1 MRLIKKTFMTVV
13 LSAVMLGGMSLLSGC
28 SSDEATPANL
38 NGKWELK
45 SGNVAISYQYNQTV
59 YGDDPT
65 KADAALAKLKTFVTD
80 IQKNLSKV
88 KAINITLPSTVSIS
102 YEDGTSELGTI
113 VVNDVSDSYKTFKI
127 TSMDS
132 NLIIEGEANAT
143 TMLIYYGKTYILPI
157 LHTSLS
163 EEEYTYFDSLFQ
175 AIIGVAEFAKTS

>member
-102 YEDGTSELGTI
+102 YEDQIPIRRLKSQEWI
-113 VVNDVSDSYKTFKI
+113 
-127 TSMDS
+127 
-132 NLIIEGEANAT
+132 LI
-143 TMLIYYGKTYILPI
+143 
-157 LHTSLS
+157 
-163 EEEYTYFDSLFQ
+163 
-175 AIIGVAEFAKTS
+175 